1 MTIRIF
7 CLAYSSWLTS
17 KCSITSSSAICLNG
31 TGEWGVKLET
41 TQSPLVYK
49 HLISWNSPF
58 IPQNRK
64 LTFAG
69 KKPWEGRVQ
78 GFALTMSHTPEAT
91 REGTTWHSGKSMA
104 LAVGS
109 PGFREGFS
117 TISLL
122 NMEPITSPLW
132 LPVFTTKMSGW
143 QVPSGSVPPSKP
155 AICLG
160 SLGAVLMNG
169 M

>member
-1 MTIRIF
+1 MLDLLRTFSIPSIMTIRIF
-7 CLAYSSWLTS
+7 FLAYSSWLTS
-17 KCSITSSSAICLNG
+17 KCSISSSSAICLNG

-41 TQSPLVYK
+41 TRSPLVYK

-78 GFALTMSHTPEAT
+78 GFALTMSHTPEVT
-91 REGTTWHSGKSMA
+91 REGTACHSGKSTA
-104 LAVGS
+104 LTVGS

-117 TISLL
+117 TISWL

-132 LPVFTTKMSGW
+132 LRVSTTKMSGW
-143 QVPSGSVPPSKP
+143 QVPSTSVP
-155 AICLG
+155 C
-160 SLGAVLMNG
+160 
-169 M
+169 